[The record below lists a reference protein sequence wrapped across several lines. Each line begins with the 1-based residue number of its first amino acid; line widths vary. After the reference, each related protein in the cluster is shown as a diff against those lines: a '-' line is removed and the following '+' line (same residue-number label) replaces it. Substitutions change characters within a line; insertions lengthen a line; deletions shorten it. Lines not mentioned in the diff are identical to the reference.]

1 MAAILEFDLQ
11 VTLKLNKNRL
21 NEFVVIDLVENVISR
36 NKIRFL
42 LQKLENIHIQ
52 S

>member
-1 MAAILEFDLQ
+1 M
-11 VTLKLNKNRL
+11 TMKLSKNRL
-21 NEFVVIDLVENVISR
+21 NEFVVMDLVENVISR

-52 S
+52 N